1 LTDFDRQLGTIAAS
15 LAKGA
20 PRLTI
25 TGLTGSS
32 PAFLLTRLLAEAKGV
47 YLAITADSD
56 AAEELCRELRFFAD
70 QPDDILL
77 FPAWDT
83 PPLESASPHPN
94 VTGERLNTLF
104 RLLDRQGRIVVAPYA
119 AAVQKV
125 LPRRTLGELS
135 QYLVAGE
142 EVPREELLEKLVKL
156 GYSPVPLVEDRG
168 CFAARGGI
176 LDIFPPN
183 LPAPVRI
190 EFFGDFVETIRTFDP
205 LTQRSLTPLEE
216 LVLLPSREVILAP
229 EVMKEFTGRLKRLCD
244 EIDIPVPRRRELV
257 EQLNSS
263 IYPPGIEN
271 LLPLFHGPLETLFDY
286 AGGEAVVVLCDPEAI
301 VAAGEEW
308 RSELETA
315 RNKALENDLII
326 CDPAEQFLQG
336 ESAAA
341 GRFPG
346 RQIRLPRLELLETEA
361 GETFNFGVEQNSDL
375 KLAITPDGE
384 GVLKPLA
391 ERLAGWLAAGQKVF
405 IPCHQR
411 GQAQRLMGLL
421 EHFNLPLQL
430 SERSFAGERFRREG
444 GIALLLGEISR
455 GFRLPAAGT
464 VVVAE
469 EELFGKRTRRRG
481 VSEVKKKQILTSL
494 AELKPGDHMVHL
506 DFGVGLYRGLQH
518 LELSGV
524 AGDFLLLEYAGGD
537 KLYLPVDRMALV
549 QRYVGAEGLE
559 PRVDRLGGVSWDKA
573 KAKAREAV
581 EEMAAELLEIYAARQ
596 VQKGYAFS
604 PPDDLY
610 REFEAAFA
618 WDETPDQL
626 SAIDDVLQDMMSERP
641 MDRLVC
647 GDVGYGKTEVAIRG
661 AFKAVMDGRQVAV
674 LVPTTILA
682 QQHLESFRERFRDY
696 PVTVEML
703 SRFRTPKE
711 QKLIL
716 ADVAAGKVDVIIG
729 THRLLQKDVQFREL
743 GLLIVDE
750 EQRFGVAH
758 KERLKKFRATV
769 DLMTLTAT
777 PIPRT
782 LYMSMMGIRDL
793 SIIDT
798 PPVDRLAIKTY
809 VARFNEELIREAV
822 LRELRRG
829 GQVFFVHNRVQ
840 SIGAMAEHLGR
851 IVPEAKI
858 AVAHGQMGEGEL
870 EKVMLGFMHNE
881 TNLLLCTT
889 IIESGLDI
897 PSANTLIVNRAD
909 AFGLAQLY
917 QLRGRV
923 GRSKVR
929 AFAYF
934 LIPAEGAIAPDS
946 RERLKI
952 LQDISELGAG
962 FRIATHD
969 LEIRGAGDILGAKQS
984 GQIAA
989 VGFELFTELLEETIQ
1004 RLKGEGHVEKVEPEI
1019 KLRIPAFIPEDYVR
1033 DANQRLV
1040 LYKKLTQVN
1049 AEEEVGDI
1057 QAELVDRYGKPPLA
1071 VEYLLELMKLR
1082 LMLKEFLVKEAEFD
1096 GKRLIFAFHEKT
1108 PVSPDLIIGLIRNQP
1123 KKYQFT
1129 PDFRLVAELGD
1140 TTFDGVLLE
1149 ARNLLKKLKGV

>member
-1 LTDFDRQLGTIAAS
+1 MTEFDKQLAEIANA
-15 LAKGA
+15 LNQGAKKIT
-20 PRLTI
+20 L
-25 TGLTGSS
+25 TGLTGSAGS
-32 PAFLLTRLLAEAKGV
+32 FLLSRLLQAAGELFIAV
-47 YLAITADSD
+47 AADSD
-56 AAEELCRELRFFAD
+56 AAEELFSELRFYAEK
-70 QPDDILL
+70 PEEILH
-77 FPAWDT
+77 FPAWDVA
-83 PPLESASPHPN
+83 PLDAASPHAN
-94 VTGERLNTLF
+94 ITGERLNSLF
-104 RLLDRQGRIVVAPYA
+104 RLMSGQARVVVTPYP

-125 LPRRTLGELS
+125 LPRRTLGDLS

-142 EVPREELLEKLVKL
+142 EVPYDDLLSKLVKL

-168 CFAARGGI
+168 GFSARGGI
-176 LDIFPPN
+176 VDIFPPN
-183 LPAPVRI
+183 LPQPVRI
-190 EFFGDFVETIRTFDP
+190 EFFGDFVDTIRTFDP
-205 LTQRSLTPLEE
+205 LTQRSLHPLEE

-229 EVMKEFTGRLKRLCD
+229 EVMKDFTGRLKRLCD
-244 EIDIPVPRRRELV
+244 DIDIPVPRRRELI

-286 AGGEAVVVLCDPEAI
+286 AGAGAVTLLYDPDAIAEARQ
-301 VAAGEEW
+301 EW
-308 RSELETA
+308 LFDIDKNRNSSLEQE
-315 RNKALENDLII
+315 RII
-326 CDPAEQFLQG
+326 CEAADQFLSG
-336 ESAAA
+336 DANLPEN
-341 GRFPG
+341 FPV
-346 RQIRLPRLELLETEA
+346 RQLHLPKLELLSA
-361 GETFNFGVEQNSDL
+361 DSGKLFRFSVEQNSDL
-375 KLAITPDGE
+375 KLLLSPDGE
-384 GVLKPLA
+384 GVMKPLA
-391 ERLAGWLAAGQKVF
+391 ERLAGWLQDDVRVF

-411 GQAQRLMGLL
+411 GQAERLISLL
-421 EHFNLPLQL
+421 EHYNLPLRL
-430 SERSFAGERFRREG
+430 VERSFAAELYRRDSG
-444 GIALLLGEISR
+444 VSLLLGEISR
-455 GFRLPAAGT
+455 GFRLPAAGIA
-464 VVVAE
+464 VVSE
-469 EELFGKRTRRRG
+469 EELFGKRVRRRG
-481 VSEVKKKQILTSL
+481 VSEMKKKQILTSL
-494 AELKPGDHMVHL
+494 AELKAGDYMVHL
-506 DFGVGLYRGLQH
+506 DFGVGEYRGLEH
-518 LELSGV
+518 IELGGV

-559 PRVDRLGGVSWDKA
+559 PRIDRLGGASWDKA

-596 VQKGYAFS
+596 VEKGHAFS

-610 REFEAAFA
+610 REFEASFA

-626 SAIDDVLQDMMSERP
+626 AAIDDVLQDMMSERP

-647 GDVGYGKTEVAIRG
+647 GDVGYGKTEVAIR
-661 AFKAVMDGRQVAV
+661 ATFKAVMDGRQVAV

-682 QQHLESFRERFRDY
+682 QQHFESFRERFKDY
-696 PVTVEML
+696 PLTVEML
-703 SRFRTPKE
+703 SRFRSARE
-711 QKLIL
+711 QKEIL
-716 ADVAAGKVDVIIG
+716 EKLARGTVDVIIG
-729 THRLLQKDVQFREL
+729 THRLLQKDVRFREL
-743 GLLIVDE
+743 GLLVVDE

-769 DLMTLTAT
+769 DIMTLTAT

-782 LYMSMMGIRDL
+782 LYMSMMGVRDL

-798 PPVDRLAIKTY
+798 PPVDRLAIKTF

-822 LRELRRG
+822 MRELRRG

-840 SIGAMAEHLGR
+840 SIGVMAEHLAR

-858 AVAHGQMGEGEL
+858 AVAHGQMKEGEL
-870 EKVMLGFMHNE
+870 EKVMLGFMHGESNV
-881 TNLLLCTT
+881 LLCTT

-1004 RLKGEGHVEKVEPEI
+1004 RLKGEELTERVEPEI

-1033 DANQRLV
+1033 NANQRLV
-1040 LYKKLTQVN
+1040 LYKKLTQV
-1049 AEEEVGDI
+1049 AADEEVADI
-1057 QAELVDRYGKPPLA
+1057 RAELVDRYGKLPLA
-1071 VEYLLELMKLR
+1071 VEYLLETMKLR
-1082 LMLKEFLVKEAEFD
+1082 LLFKKLLVREAEFD
-1096 GKRLIFAFHEKT
+1096 GKKLIFSFHEKT
-1108 PVSPDLIIGLIRNQP
+1108 PVSPDLIIAFIKSQP

-1129 PDFRLVAELGD
+1129 PDFKFVAEASD
-1140 TTFDGVLLE
+1140 TSFDGILHE
-1149 ARNLLKKLKGV
+1149 SRNILKKLGGI

>member
-1 LTDFDRQLGTIAAS
+1 MTDFDKQLAAIAAC
-15 LAKGA
+15 LKDNTKKIT
-20 PRLTI
+20 L
-25 TGLTGSS
+25 TGLTGS
-32 PAFLLTRLLAEAKGV
+32 AGAYLLSRLLQVSDELFIAV
-47 YLAITADSD
+47 TADSD
-56 AAEELCRELRFFAD
+56 AAEELFRELRFYAEKAE
-70 QPDDILL
+70 DILH
-77 FPAWDT
+77 FPAWDVT
-83 PPLESASPHPN
+83 PLDAASPHAN
-94 VTGERLNTLF
+94 ITGERLNTLF
-104 RLLDRQGRIVVAPYA
+104 RLMSGQVRVVVTPYA
-119 AAVQKV
+119 AAVQKI
-125 LPRRTLGELS
+125 LPRQTLGNLS

-142 EVPREELLEKLVKL
+142 EVPHHELLEKLVKL

-168 CFAARGGI
+168 GFSARGGI
-176 LDIFPPN
+176 VDIFPPN
-183 LPAPVRI
+183 LPHPVRI

-205 LTQRSLTPLEE
+205 LTQRSLHPMEE

-229 EVMKEFTGRLKRLCD
+229 EVMKDFTGKLKRLCD
-244 EIDIPVPRRRELV
+244 DIDIPVPRRRELV

-286 AGGEAVVVLCDPEAI
+286 AG
-301 VAAGEEW
+301 
-308 RSELETA
+308 
-315 RNKALENDLII
+315 NKAVTLLADPDSIAEARQEWLYDIEKSRNSALEQERII
-326 CDPAEQFLQG
+326 CDASGQFLTG
-336 ESAAA
+336 DA
-341 GRFPG
+341 GLPENFPG
-346 RQIRLPRLELLETEA
+346 RQLHLPRLELLSA
-361 GETFNFGVEQNSDL
+361 DSGKLFSFSVEQNSDL
-375 KLAITPDGE
+375 KVLVTPDGE
-384 GVLKPLA
+384 GVMKPLA
-391 ERLAGWLAAGQKVF
+391 ERLSGWLKDGMRIF

-411 GQAQRLMGLL
+411 GQAERLISLL
-421 EHFNLPLQL
+421 EHYSLPLKVA
-430 SERSFAGERFRREG
+430 ERSFSAELFRRDG
-444 GIALLLGEISR
+444 GISLLIGEISR
-455 GFRLPAAGT
+455 GFRLASAGM
-464 VVVAE
+464 VVVSE
-469 EELFGKRTRRRG
+469 EELFGKRVRRRG
-481 VSEVKKKQILTSL
+481 VSEMKKKQILTSL
-494 AELKPGDHMVHL
+494 AELKVGDYMVHL
-506 DFGVGLYRGLQH
+506 DFGVGEYRGLEH
-518 LELSGV
+518 IELSGV

-537 KLYLPVDRMALV
+537 RLYLPVDRMALV

-559 PRVDRLGGVSWDKA
+559 PRVDRLGGVAWDKA

-581 EEMAAELLEIYAARQ
+581 EEMAVELLEIYAARQ
-596 VQKGYAFS
+596 VEKGHAFS

-610 REFEAAFA
+610 REFEASFA

-647 GDVGYGKTEVAIRG
+647 GDVGYGKTEVAIRA
-661 AFKAVMDGRQVAV
+661 AFKSVMDGRQVAV

-682 QQHLESFRERFRDY
+682 QQHFESFRERFKDY

-703 SRFRTPKE
+703 SRFRTARE
-711 QKLIL
+711 QKAIL
-716 ADVAAGKVDVIIG
+716 EGLAKGKVDVVIG

-743 GLLIVDE
+743 GLLVVDE
-750 EQRFGVAH
+750 EQRFGVVH

-769 DLMTLTAT
+769 DIMTLTAT

-782 LYMSMMGIRDL
+782 LYMSMMGVRDL

-798 PPVDRLAIKTY
+798 PPVDRLAIKTF

-822 LRELRRG
+822 MRELRRG

-840 SIGAMAEHLGR
+840 SIGVMAEHLAR

-858 AVAHGQMGEGEL
+858 AIAHGQMKEGEL
-870 EKVMLGFMHNE
+870 EKVMLGFMHAE
-881 TNLLLCTT
+881 TNILLCTT

-1004 RLKGEGHVEKVEPEI
+1004 RLKGEDLTERVEPEI
-1019 KLRIPAFIPEDYVR
+1019 KLRIPAFIPEDFVK

-1040 LYKKLTQVN
+1040 VYKKLTQVIS
-1049 AEEEVGDI
+1049 EEEVADI
-1057 QAELVDRYGKPPLA
+1057 RAELVDRYGKPPLA
-1071 VEYLLELMKLR
+1071 VEYLLEMMKLR
-1082 LMLKEFLVKEAEFD
+1082 LVFKKLLVYEAEFD
-1096 GKRLIFAFHEKT
+1096 GKKLIFSFHEKT
-1108 PVSPDLIIGLIRNQP
+1108 PVSPDLIIALIKSQP
-1123 KKYQFT
+1123 KRYQFT
-1129 PDFRLVAELGD
+1129 PDFKLVAESVD
-1140 TTFDGVLLE
+1140 TSFDGVLLE
-1149 ARNLLKKLKGV
+1149 SRNLLKKLGGI

>member
-1 LTDFDRQLGTIAAS
+1 LAEFNKQLEMIVRD
-15 LAKGA
+15 LKNGA
-20 PRLTI
+20 PLITA

-32 PAFLLTRLLAEAKGV
+32 PAYLLASILRESSELLLIV
-47 YLAITADSD
+47 TADSE
-56 AAEELCRELRFFAD
+56 AAEELLHELRFYAAK
-70 QPDDILL
+70 PEEVLH
-77 FPAWDT
+77 FPAWDV
-83 PPLESASPHPN
+83 PLLEGSSPHADI
-94 VTGERLNTLF
+94 TGERLNTLF
-104 RLLDRQGRIVVAPYA
+104 RLMGGQARAVVAPFA
-119 AAVQKV
+119 AVVQKV
-125 LPRRTLGELS
+125 LPRQTLGDLS

-142 EVPREELLEKLVKL
+142 EISREELLEKLVKL

-168 CFAARGGI
+168 AFAARGGI

-183 LPAPVRI
+183 LPSPVRI
-190 EFFGDFVETIRTFDP
+190 EFFGDFVETIRAFDP
-205 LTQRSLTPLEE
+205 VSQRSLQPMEE
-216 LVLLPSREVILAP
+216 LVLLPSREVVLAP
-229 EVMKEFTGRLKRLCD
+229 EVMKSFTGRLKRLCD
-244 EIDIPVPRRRELV
+244 DIDIPVPRRRELI

-263 IYPPGIEN
+263 IYPPGVEN

-286 AGGEAVVVLCDPEAI
+286 GGSAAVTVLADPEAI
-301 VAAGEEW
+301 NEARQEW
-308 RSELETA
+308 LQLLTTA
-315 RNKALENDLII
+315 RNSALEKELII
-326 CDPAEQFLQG
+326 CDAGEQFLG
-336 ESAAA
+336 DAANLPEH
-341 GRFPG
+341 FPG
-346 RQIRLPRLELLETEA
+346 RHLHLPRLELMTVNS
-361 GETFNFGVEQNSDL
+361 GESMNFAVEQNNDL

-391 ERLAGWLAAGQKVF
+391 ERLTGWLASGLKIY

-411 GQAQRLMGLL
+411 GQAERLLNLL
-421 EHFNLPLQL
+421 DHYNLPLAI
-430 SERSFAGERFRREG
+430 SPRTFAAEEFRRDR
-444 GIALLLGEISR
+444 GIAILTGEISR
-455 GFRLPAAGT
+455 GFRMPDAGT
-464 VVVAE
+464 IVIAE
-469 EELFGKRTRRRG
+469 EELFGKRVRRRG
-481 VSEVKKKQILTSL
+481 VSEMKKKQILTSL

-506 DFGVGLYRGLQH
+506 DFGVGLYRGLEH
-518 LELSGV
+518 LVLSGV

-537 KLYLPVDRMALV
+537 RLYLPVDRMALV

-559 PRVDRLGGVSWDKA
+559 PRVDRLGSASWDKA

-581 EEMAAELLEIYAARQ
+581 EEMAGELLEIYAARA
-596 VQKGYAFS
+596 VQKGFAFS

-626 SAIDDVLQDMMSERP
+626 AAIDDVLQDMMSERP
-641 MDRLVC
+641 MDRLIC

-682 QQHLESFRERFRDY
+682 QQHLESFRERFKDY

-703 SRFRTPKE
+703 SRFRSAKE
-711 QKLIL
+711 QKAIL
-716 ADVAAGKVDVIIG
+716 ADAAAGKLDVIIG

-750 EQRFGVAH
+750 EQRFGVTH
-758 KERLKKFRATV
+758 KERLKKFRATL
-769 DLMTLTAT
+769 DIMTLTAT

-798 PPVDRLAIKTY
+798 PPVDRLAIKTF
-809 VARFNEELIREAV
+809 VARFSEELIREAV
-822 LRELRRG
+822 MRELRRG

-840 SIGAMAEHLGR
+840 SIGVMAEHLAR

-858 AVAHGQMGEGEL
+858 AVAHGQMKEGEL
-870 EKVMLGFMHNE
+870 EEVMLGFMHGE

-923 GRSKVR
+923 GRAKVR

-934 LIPAEGAIAPDS
+934 LIPAEGALAPDS

-989 VGFELFTELLEETIQ
+989 VGFELFTELLEEAIQ
-1004 RLKGEGHVEKVEPEI
+1004 RLKGEERVESVEPEI
-1019 KLRIPAFIPEDYVR
+1019 KLRVPAFIPEEYVR

-1040 LYKKLTQVN
+1040 LYKKLTQIAN
-1049 AEEEVGDI
+1049 EEEVADI
-1057 QAELVDRYGKPPLA
+1057 LTELIDRFGKPPLA

-1082 LMLKEFLVKEAEFD
+1082 LVFKKVLVKEAEFD
-1096 GKRLIFAFHEKT
+1096 GKRLIFSFHEKT

-1129 PDFRLVAELGD
+1129 PDFRLIAELGD

-1149 ARNLLKKLKGV
+1149 SRNLLKKLGHI